1 MVLLIKYLSVFL
13 VGMFKFFIAPFTGFG
28 LGLGFLE
35 TYICTVAGMMLSV
48 VIFAYLGKYAKN
60 RFTKFFSKKKRLFSP
75 YNRRLVQVWQKYGMW
90 GVALLT
96 PILFSPIVGTLIA
109 ISFGESPLRIIYF
122 MFISASFWG
131 MVLLSALHG
140 FSQYFF

>member
-1 MVLLIKYLSVFL
+1 MIPIIKYLSVFF

-48 VIFAYLGKYAKN
+48 VLFAYLGKYAKN
-60 RFTKFFSKKKRLFSP
+60 KLSKMFSKKRKLFSP
-75 YNRRLVQVWQKYGMW
+75 YNRRLVQIWQKYGMW

-109 ISFGESPLRIIYF
+109 SSFGESPLRIIYY